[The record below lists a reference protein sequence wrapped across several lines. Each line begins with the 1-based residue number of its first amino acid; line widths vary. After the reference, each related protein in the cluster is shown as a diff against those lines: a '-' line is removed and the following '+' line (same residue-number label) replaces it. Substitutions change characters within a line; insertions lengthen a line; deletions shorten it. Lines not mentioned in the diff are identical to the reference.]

1 MPCIHDINMYI
12 SFCRLISFTWIPKRT
27 KKFPGVSPRSK
38 TLYLIANTLW
48 HYYILPSSWFY
59 ESCSRDEAENILTV
73 GRKFGNVLMRP
84 SSTFAQT
91 GKYVISMRRE
101 VSGWV
106 TQRPANVLYVTCR
119 SRDWNDESQHKV
131 VTSFWTLLQRN
142 KLESLWSH
150 QEIGRLQNQRRQ

>member
-1 MPCIHDINMYI
+1 MYGF
-12 SFCRLISFTWIPKRT
+12 FCTRT
-27 KKFPGVSPRSK
+27 HNLLVKL
-38 TLYLIANTLW
+38 TNLIALQSSNIYSENTVASRINQRLRM
-48 HYYILPSSWFY
+48 YSIYLTVRSFSSWFY

-150 QEIGRLQNQRRQ
+150 QEIGRLQN